1 MQIDARKLGEQEL
14 LARLKEI
21 FSSSRECGDI
31 ALEILVNTEAEANR
45 IKAFASMSGCRAG
58 IDKKGDFIII
68 HLKGNPC
75 CS

>member
-14 LARLKEI
+14 FAKLKEAL
-21 FSSSRECGDI
+21 SSSRECGDI
-31 ALEILVNTEAEANR
+31 SLEILVKTEAEANR

-58 IDKKGDFIII
+58 IDKKDDLIIV
-68 HLKGNPC
+68 HLEGNPC